1 MSSITLSLIY
11 PRCNYDCY
19 VFGEFHNEVVYELY
33 EWQNSIMYKLITSS
47 GSVINTCDFDTV
59 IVSSTQLLYHDLNQN
74 DNRKRSTDEAVH
86 WSRNWNDSRYVQ

>member
-59 IVSSTQLLYHDLNQN
+59 IVSSTYDLNQN

>member
-33 EWQNSIMYKLITSS
+33 EWQNSIMYKLILQ
-47 GSVINTCDFDTV
+47 VPV
-59 IVSSTQLLYHDLNQN
+59 PL
-74 DNRKRSTDEAVH
+74 
-86 WSRNWNDSRYVQ
+86 

>member
-33 EWQNSIMYKLITSS
+33 EYVQINITSS

-59 IVSSTQLLYHDLNQN
+59 IVSST
-74 DNRKRSTDEAVH
+74 
-86 WSRNWNDSRYVQ
+86 